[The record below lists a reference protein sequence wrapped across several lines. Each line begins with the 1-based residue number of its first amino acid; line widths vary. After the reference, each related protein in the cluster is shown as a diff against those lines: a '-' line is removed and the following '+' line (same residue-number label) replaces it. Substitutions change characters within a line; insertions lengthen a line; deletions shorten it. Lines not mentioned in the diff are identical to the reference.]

1 MSRLNKI
8 VTISDTAQ
16 FRVVAKYVGKINR
29 CYAFE
34 RANGGLILF
43 EKCRTEMVDSFA
55 LDSDKFLSR
64 LFGVHYRISTDTHDK
79 FEEEI
84 CTITE
89 LVILNDNGKY

>member
-1 MSRLNKI
+1 MSN
-8 VTISDTAQ
+8 TITLSDTMQ
-16 FRVVAKYVGKINR
+16 FRVVARFIGKINR

-43 EKCRTEMVDSFA
+43 EKCRTEMVDSYA
-55 LDSDKFLSR
+55 LDSDMFLSR
-64 LFGVHYRISTDTHDK
+64 LFGVHYRISKDTHNK

-89 LVILNDNGKY
+89 LVILTQNGKY